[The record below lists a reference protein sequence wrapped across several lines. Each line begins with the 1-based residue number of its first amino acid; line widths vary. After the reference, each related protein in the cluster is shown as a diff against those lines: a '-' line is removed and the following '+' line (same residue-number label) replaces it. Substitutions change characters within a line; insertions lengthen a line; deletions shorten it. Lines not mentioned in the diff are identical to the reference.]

1 MTDRSCHA
9 TFQGRDAGAFDVDV
23 EAEVEVFVVDE
34 VVALATDVALS
45 EVVVCAPSLT
55 HSQPMETALAA
66 TTGYNTELLT
76 SNSTGG
82 FGLVA
87 ALVLVLVD
95 VASASVAVDICSC
108 QYQIKIATPR
118 NERKM
123 SRVRSFVSKNLL
135 VSLIGNATR
144 DNYFMMC
151 S

>member
-76 SNSTGG
+76 SKRTGG
-82 FGLVA
+82 FALLDT
-87 ALVLVLVD
+87 LVLALTLDEVGASVD
-95 VASASVAVDICSC
+95 GPVAVDI
-108 QYQIKIATPR
+108 AAVP
-118 NERKM
+118 M
-123 SRVRSFVSKNLL
+123 STTNCYEIDSVFFV
-135 VSLIGNATR
+135 
-144 DNYFMMC
+144 
-151 S
+151 